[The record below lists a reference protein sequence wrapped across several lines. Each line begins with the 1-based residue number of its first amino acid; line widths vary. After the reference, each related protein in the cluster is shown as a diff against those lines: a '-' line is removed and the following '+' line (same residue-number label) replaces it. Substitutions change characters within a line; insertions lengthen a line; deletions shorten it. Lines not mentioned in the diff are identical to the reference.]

1 MNILQAFEKP
11 DPSFRHLRQHQLDEK
26 RRDEEEQRERR
37 KDKQVHPVSQ
47 VNSGSHFVTKR
58 IGFQKLKER
67 KENNIPSTMM
77 NNDEPA
83 RKRSKLVLPE
93 PQISDH
99 EMEQIV
105 KLGKASE
112 AARESVAD
120 GDEASQR
127 ASATLLADYSVTPG
141 DTLRML

>member
-1 MNILQAFEKP
+1 MY
-11 DPSFRHLRQHQLDEK
+11 LD
-26 RRDEEEQRERR
+26 
-37 KDKQVHPVSQ
+37 
-47 VNSGSHFVTKR
+47 
-58 IGFQKLKER
+58 FQKLKER
-67 KENNIPSTMM
+67 KENNIPSAML

-120 GDEASQR
+120 GDGASQR

-141 DTLRML
+141 NNNTSTIDFLRTVYLTGLKMKSMT